1 MQEII
6 NKHTAAVLVA
16 LITGLSGLGIALI
29 NKNTQVTQTQAENT
43 YENTTTAITN
53 LSEDIDGNDYRIQR
67 LEEWILSNTT
77 KEIIGEVSESRVS
90 LDEPIVFTVDAIVP
104 TEKRGKMPSFDV
116 SQMAIATDLPSNE
129 N

>member
-1 MQEII
+1 MTLD
-6 NKHTAAVLVA
+6 KHTAAVLVA

-29 NKNTQVTQTQAENT
+29 NKSTQVTQTQAENT

-53 LSEDIDGNDYRIQR
+53 LSEDIDGNSYRIQR
-67 LEEWILSNTT
+67 LEEWVLSNTT

-90 LDEPIVFTVDAIVP
+90 LDEPVVFTVDARTP